1 MNPVFVHAAD
11 LHLGS
16 KLRKVGNP
24 CNRADFVK
32 EAEKAFDN
40 LIQKTIDVNAE
51 FLVLSGD
58 IYDRAD
64 REASAQIQF
73 VSGLK
78 RLIDND
84 IKVYIVHGN
93 HDPLL
98 HELVQVVDL
107 PEGVKVFPSGE
118 LEIVQHQLR
127 DGGHVLV
134 AGISFNTPAEPEN
147 LSLRFQTIK
156 RGNARAVIGAL
167 HTNLGGA
174 ATGHNDYAPCK
185 EADLRLSDVDY
196 WALGHI
202 HKTTITQLKD
212 NRYWAYPG
220 NLQGRDS
227 GEPGAKGALIV
238 PIQSTGVGRPQH
250 VALDT
255 FRFAFITVDCSGMKT
270 LNDISEEVSRQ
281 LSVTEN
287 TRKLIIRV
295 RLIGRSEVRSVLDH
309 SERGTTIHSSIEK
322 LCEKSLNGGH
332 IERLIDNV
340 LPDLDIEQLSQN
352 NDLRGDLLQFV
363 NNLDKSSLT
372 ELLGKDAPDS
382 LTDDE
387 IAQTI
392 ELMRRDILQ
401 TLTPDT
407 EDNQ

>member
-24 CNRADFVK
+24 SNRADFVK

-270 LNDISEEVSRQ
+270 LSDISHEISRQ

-295 RLIGRSEVRSVLDH
+295 QLVGRSAVRTVLDH

>member
-16 KLRKVGNP
+16 KLRKLGNP
-24 CNRADFVK
+24 SNRAELIK

-40 LIQKTIDVNAE
+40 LIQKTIDVKAE

-58 IYDRAD
+58 IYDKAD

-73 VSGLK
+73 VSGLE
-78 RLIDND
+78 RLIEND

-127 DGGHVLV
+127 DGRHVLV
-134 AGISFNTPAEPEN
+134 AGISFVTPAESEN

-156 RGNARAVIGAL
+156 RGNACAVIGAL

-227 GEPGAKGALIV
+227 GESGAKGALIV

-270 LNDISEEVSRQ
+270 LSDISHEISRQ

-295 RLIGRSEVRSVLDH
+295 RLIGRSVVRSVLDH